1 MKENRT
7 LEFNQFVNLISE
19 NLRIDSDLNT
29 PRSTHRFVQH
39 INDVHISVFIG
50 ISTIIHL
57 TFESLYECYLETIR
71 NNGIY
76 NKNICQTI
84 LPNQTRNHGC
94 TVHVIGMIFVKLGL
108 MTQISERNYHI
119 IKD

>member
-1 MKENRT
+1 MEENTT
-7 LEFNQFVNLISE
+7 LEFNQFFNLISE
-19 NLRIDSDLNT
+19 NLRIETDLNT
-29 PRSTHRFVQH
+29 HKSTHRFVKH
-39 INDVHISVFIG
+39 INDIRISVFIG

-94 TVHVIGMIFVKLGL
+94 TVHVIGMIFVQIGL
-108 MTQISERNYHI
+108 MTQISDRNYQLFNH
-119 IKD
+119 

>member
-1 MKENRT
+1 MENQT
-7 LEFNQFVNLISE
+7 LEFNQFVNLISK
-19 NLRIDSDLNT
+19 NLRIDTNLNT
-29 PRSTHRFVQH
+29 NRSTHRFVQD
-39 INDVHISVFIG
+39 INYIRISVFIG
-50 ISTIIHL
+50 RIMIINL

-94 TVHVIGMIFVKLGL
+94 TVYVIGMIFVQIGL
-108 MTQISERNYHI
+108 ITPISDRNYQI
-119 IKD
+119 NKD